1 MYPLMRIVAPKLG
14 VRFMNLGYWPSSA
27 PQYAK
32 MRMFMEDLGDLDEYE
47 SDRAHIYLYEKALSM
62 HPNYPYFEQ
71 FEILEVSCG
80 QGYSLDW
87 IEKWHG
93 PTKCIIGCDK
103 VVTRNMNN
111 IVYGDA
117 LDLPFAD
124 NSFDFV
130 LNVEAAHLYSDYKLF
145 FKEGS
150 RVLRSGGAF
159 CYMDIRYPHEA
170 KQIQETATAAGFVK
184 KHFEFCTDE
193 VVEGLKYSARKYDR
207 LLEKAPFFV
216 KFFKNSLRATYCA
229 PGTST
234 YERLKNKQRIYI
246 AAMWIKK

>member
-1 MYPLMRIVAPKLG
+1 
-14 VRFMNLGYWPSSA
+14 
-27 PQYAK
+27 
-32 MRMFMEDLGDLDEYE
+32 
-47 SDRAHIYLYEKALSM
+47 M

-207 LLEKAPFFV
+207 LLEKV
-216 KFFKNSLRATYCA
+216 N
-229 PGTST
+229 
-234 YERLKNKQRIYI
+234 
-246 AAMWIKK
+246 